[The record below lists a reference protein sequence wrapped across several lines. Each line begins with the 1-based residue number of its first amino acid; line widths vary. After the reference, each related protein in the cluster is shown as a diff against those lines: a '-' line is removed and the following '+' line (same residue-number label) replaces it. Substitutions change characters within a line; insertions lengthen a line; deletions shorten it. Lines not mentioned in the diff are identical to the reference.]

1 MTKKYRIKNEAVE
14 KAVRGLFVTQEAFE
28 KQLNAW
34 SEYHFKY
41 YSNYSCIKIVAN
53 SAESITGYACELY
66 VATSDI
72 EEVVEYDPN
81 GWNEM
86 SVKPPANGQ
95 YLVYCKSDK
104 SFSIW
109 RKDGDLWVNP
119 TGFSRRYDN
128 GILEH
133 FKYRSFDSLKAIELE
148 DEE

>member
-1 MTKKYRIKNEAVE
+1 MAKKYRIKNEDVE
-14 KAVRGLFVTQEAFE
+14 KAVRGLFKTQEDFEAQLNLECE
-28 KQLNAW
+28 KQKHSVYRIFRIAIEPDLCVLNTD
-34 SEYHFKY
+34 S
-41 YSNYSCIKIVAN
+41 VV
-53 SAESITGYACELY
+53 SILK
-66 VATSDI
+66 SDV

-109 RKDGDLWVNP
+109 CKDGDLWVNP
-119 TGFSRRYDN
+119 TGFCRRYDN
-128 GILEH
+128 GLLEH

-148 DEE
+148 GEE